1 MGPGQINAEQQAARS
16 SRAAATSAAGCRRGI
31 FTWLC
36 VRWVLRVKRKERCV
50 CGPRSNTHARGY
62 SDRHDDDDDDYD
74 AGEPEDSAAVTNQI
88 PKAPHRSI
96 NPHPVSGLA
105 VLDHIHR
112 IDPLITH
119 SFIRSIGCLRAGC
132 HTTTPVADEPLLHD
146 DYLLEAGS
154 IVVVVV
160 DRVEGR
166 ARYAV
171 VLRPVLLCLHPAAQS
186 WAVPV
191 DASEPVDGGLY

>member
-1 MGPGQINAEQQAARS
+1 MCAA
-16 SRAAATSAAGCRRGI
+16 
-31 FTWLC
+31 LDQ
-36 VRWVLRVKRKERCV
+36 
-50 CGPRSNTHARGY
+50 THTRGY
-62 SDRHDDDDDDYD
+62 SDRHDDDDD
-74 AGEPEDSAAVTNQI
+74 AGEPEDSAAVTNQT

-146 DYLLEAGS
+146 DLLEAGS
-154 IVVVVV
+154 IVVVV